1 MVKLTIGSN
10 TRRIIKGV
18 SIETI
23 TILGWTVGSA
33 LHSIFTKKSLNKL
46 NENESITS
54 RIIYGSFLTVIQ
66 LLIAA
71 STGILIC
78 GIIKIKNINKGVKE
92 LNEYNN
98 SYRDSNFDGSVT
110 ESTCENK
117 IDQINETQM
126 SLSSSYILNEESS
139 SIKKILQGSKDEIEI
154 NESNND
160 ENSDIIFKEMN
171 KSYNQSTFSRN
182 REYPIELKIEKEIIA
197 NKVVTYEEFEV
208 SEEKTKLETKKRWWG
223 TNELLFSSVLYA
235 IANICANTA
244 LGGGKV
250 MLVQIIKCSELILTT
265 ILAFLIQKRKITLR
279 EVASFSISTAGIV
292 LVVTSTLTG
301 NATPSKALI
310 YSVLLAGIGA
320 LTISLRNVIIS
331 SSSKNEKAVDTFT
344 ILSFWGMISS
354 LLIFTVL
361 SLLFGKFSLN
371 VPVLPLMISGFFHA
385 TYNFSSLAF
394 LKLVGS
400 PVVHAYFN
408 LAKRAIIVL
417 TAELI
422 NCTAPPPIQIIGS
435 ILAILG
441 IHFSK
446 KNNTNKKCINL
457 RANFCKSKSKSSSPI
472 ENKGKVSNKVE
483 NENKDKYPYAASIGI
498 SGLFIIFGWVISYT
512 CSCIIPA
519 NNKPSLDHRIINYGN
534 NTFIESYNDHF
545 NEERLR
551 EIVKLDDW
559 FLKYPNILMYLS
571 GKKPTFLSES
581 MNIYNNISN
590 NFTVQGKIM
599 VAILANIL
607 RNVEHGIVF
616 GLADHENKGDAG
628 INWSQFV
635 VTEFFKIK
643 IIYYCTSN
651 RSHKSCSL
659 NEAYEIA
666 NNLNKK
672 PVIFI
677 TGGGNIGD
685 LWPKYE
691 AERKEVVERFKE
703 FEKVI
708 FPQSVTVMNDEKFD
722 SDYLFINGKLTIFL
736 RDLFSFHYIEK
747 IIKKKETKL
756 GYEIYN
762 TKIFLTPDIVTSLII
777 LNNVKPLSMKMK
789 SYSTDIV
796 WLNREDRESER
807 RNNTE
812 ILFSYGNSSIIIG
825 DWTNYLPTRY
835 FIGVAMGRKRFESY
849 ISGHSFDLLKWASNN
864 NITSENNFEIFSLG
878 ISLERFC
885 RGLEFILQGKVLITD
900 RLHGHIFSSL
910 LNKKQVLIDTKY
922 NKMKNYY
929 NTWSFPI
936 DREYIKFADS
946 KKNALD
952 FAVELLKS
960 VKIEDKNRVYSSY
973 CNE

>member
-1 MVKLTIGSN
+1 MVKFSMNSN
-10 TRRIIKGV
+10 TSRIIKSV
-18 SIETI
+18 SIETT

-71 STGILIC
+71 TTGIMIC
-78 GIIKIKNINKGVKE
+78 GIIKLRTRNKDTKE
-92 LNEYNN
+92 PTEYN
-98 SYRDSNFDGSVT
+98 SYSDANFDGSVT

-117 IDQINETQM
+117 LERSNETQM
-126 SLSSSYILNEESS
+126 SLSSSYILNEENLST
-139 SIKKILQGSKDEIEI
+139 KKILRDIKDENEI
-154 NESNND
+154 HDSEND

-171 KSYNQSTFSRN
+171 KSYNQTTFSRN
-182 REYPIELKIEKEIIA
+182 KEYPIELKIENELTTKKISHEKFKLSKKE
-197 NKVVTYEEFEV
+197 TFE
-208 SEEKTKLETKKRWWG
+208 KRWWG
-223 TNELLFSSVLYA
+223 TKELLFSAVLYA

-265 ILAFLIQKRKITLR
+265 ILAFFIQKRKITLR
-279 EVASFSISTAGIV
+279 EVAAFSVSTAGIV

-301 NATPSKALI
+301 KTAPSKALI
-310 YSVLLAGIGA
+310 YSVLLASIGA

-344 ILSFWGMISS
+344 ILSFWGMTSS

-361 SLLFGKFSLN
+361 SLLFGKFTLN
-371 VPVLPLMISGFFHA
+371 VPIAPLMISGFFHA

-435 ILAILG
+435 VLAIMG

-446 KNNTNKKCINL
+446 KNKKKKKCINL
-457 RANFCKSKSKSSSPI
+457 KTIFFRSKSGDSSI
-472 ENKGKVSNKVE
+472 VKNIDEKSNKVE
-483 NENKDKYPYAASIGI
+483 NKNSDKYPYAASIGI
-498 SGLFIIFGWVISYT
+498 SGLFIVLGWVISYT
-512 CSCIIPA
+512 CSCIIHT
-519 NNKPSLDHRIINYGN
+519 NIKSTLDLRKINYN
-534 NTFIESYNDHF
+534 NNRFLLESYNDYF
-545 NEERLR
+545 NENQIR
-551 EIVKLDDW
+551 EIFKFDDW
-559 FLKYPNILMYLS
+559 FLKYPNLLMYLS
-571 GKKPTFLSES
+571 EKKPAFLSES
-581 MNIYNNISN
+581 MNRYNSISN
-590 NFTVQGKIM
+590 NFIIQGKIIM
-599 VAILANIL
+599 TILANIL
-607 RNVEHGIVF
+607 KNVEHGILF

-628 INWSQFV
+628 INWSQFM

-651 RSHKSCSL
+651 RIHKNCNL
-659 NEAYEIA
+659 NEAHEIA
-666 NNLNKK
+666 NNLHKK

-677 TGGGNIGD
+677 TGGGNLGD

-691 AERKEVVERFKE
+691 AERKEVIEKFKD
-703 FEKVI
+703 FKKLI
-708 FPQSVTVMNDEKFD
+708 FPQSIAMKKDGNANL
-722 SDYLFINGKLTIFL
+722 DYLFENGILTIFL
-736 RDLFSFHYIEK
+736 RDLFSFYYLEK
-747 IIKKKETKL
+747 IINKNEKWK
-756 GYEIYN
+756 N
-762 TKIFLTPDIVTSLII
+762 NARIFLTPDIVTSLVI
-777 LNNVKPLSMKMK
+777 LNNDKTQNKQTK

-796 WLNREDRESER
+796 WLDREDRETEQ
-807 RNNTE
+807 RNKTN
-812 ILFSYGNSSIIIG
+812 ILISYKNSSIIVD
-825 DWTNYLPTRY
+825 DWINYLPTRY
-835 FIGVAMGRKRFESY
+835 SSGIGIGKKRFASY
-849 ISGHSFDLLKWASNN
+849 IRRNSINSVNGGNNN
-864 NITSENNFEIFSLG
+864 NIQPEVNFQVFSLG

-885 RGLEFILQGKVLITD
+885 KGLEFIMQGKLLITN

-922 NKMKNYY
+922 NKIKNYY
-929 NTWSFPI
+929 NTWTFSI
-936 DREYIKFADS
+936 DEEHVKFADS
-946 KKNALD
+946 KENALD
-952 FAVELLKS
+952 FAVELLEKF
-960 VKIEDKNRVYSSY
+960 KGENQNEIYLLY
-973 CNE
+973 CKK